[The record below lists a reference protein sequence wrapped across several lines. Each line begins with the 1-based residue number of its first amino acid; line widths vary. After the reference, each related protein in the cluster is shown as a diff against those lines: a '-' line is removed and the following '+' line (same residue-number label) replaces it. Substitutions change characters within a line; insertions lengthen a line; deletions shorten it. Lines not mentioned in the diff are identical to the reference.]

1 MNLIL
6 SKINKEKVLNLLG
19 ILYLFFLMRR
29 GGDTKYIFSIIL
41 MVVSLIFIYKNKGE
55 KIIENKWLYLSG
67 IIYFFLL
74 TRSFLTNEIIS
85 DRINAY
91 LGMGLYSVIFLLLC
105 INIEIKE
112 NYNNYIFPL
121 ISFFSL
127 GSLYRGLEDI
137 YLHSSQLSVYRISG
151 RTYTTIY
158 AGEIGIYFFIGVI
171 SIFIYKKWYLKLAYT
186 FYTGITLVLIYFTK
200 SRNAML
206 MIPLTIGILLI
217 IKYGKKGLIYFSL
230 VLALVFGLVEYSS
243 HINGLERLSRISSI
257 KKIKEDNR
265 YTIFKEGLRQGS
277 KKLLTG
283 IGFKEYS
290 ENNLLV
296 TKVEKVVSFHN
307 IYIETFATQ
316 GILNLIAYMAF
327 LGCIFIKLIKKYI
340 KSGDLKQLIPIAVLI
355 YMLLYGLA
363 EPVFYF
369 GKVYQLLFTIIL
381 IGILK
386 REGINK

>member
-1 MNLIL
+1 MNLIIK
-6 SKINKEKVLNLLG
+6 KINKEKIINLIG
-19 ILYLFFLMRR
+19 FLYLFFLMRR

-41 MVVSLIFIYKNKGE
+41 MISSLFFIYKNKGQ
-55 KIIENKWLYLSG
+55 KIIENKWLYISG
-67 IIYFFLL
+67 IIYFVLL
-74 TRSFLTNEIIS
+74 TRSFLTNEIIP

-105 INIEIKE
+105 INIDIKE

-230 VLALVFGLVEYSS
+230 ILSLVFGLVEYSS
-243 HINGLERLSRISSI
+243 HINGLERLSKISSI

-265 YTIFKEGLRQGS
+265 YTIFKEGLRQGIE
-277 KKLLTG
+277 KPLTG
-283 IGFKEYS
+283 VGFKEY
-290 ENNLLV
+290 NRDNLRK
-296 TKVEKVVSFHN
+296 TKVEKVSSFHN
-307 IYIETFATQ
+307 VYIETFATQ
-316 GILNLIAYMAF
+316 GVLNLISYMIF
-327 LGCIFIKLIKKYI
+327 IGSIFIKLIKKYI
-340 KSGDLKQLIPIAVLI
+340 KSGDLKHIIPIAVLI

-363 EPVFYF
+363 EPIFYF